1 MLAPTDSPIKPDV
14 IAKGHQQDQ
23 NADTPPMHATDLIT
37 PQPAIFSHPGLEYVP
52 RPATVGPLSRLPD
65 NLSPCLSALP
75 SQGETI
81 HSHGTVRS
89 LALEQMKRVSADSPP
104 CSEESVDYTTVP
116 TSFSEADLSSSEDSL
131 DHTDILESPPS
142 NPAVNALARVP
153 AHFHPLMR
161 VLEQMRLTGC
171 EQPLRSSVALRLLQD
186 AKEIYKGSG
195 KSNFKAYSAAAVEEG
210 IVALGG
216 MHGYAWIS
224 LSPEWHGKVPITA
237 PSC

>member
-1 MLAPTDSPIKPDV
+1 M
-14 IAKGHQQDQ
+14 
-23 NADTPPMHATDLIT
+23 
-37 PQPAIFSHPGLEYVP
+37 
-52 RPATVGPLSRLPD
+52 
-65 NLSPCLSALP
+65 
-75 SQGETI
+75 
-81 HSHGTVRS
+81 
-89 LALEQMKRVSADSPP
+89 
-104 CSEESVDYTTVP
+104 
-116 TSFSEADLSSSEDSL
+116 SSSEDSL
-131 DHTDILESPPS
+131 NHTDILESPPS

-161 VLEQMRLTGC
+161 VLEQMRLAGC